1 MIFLGKK
8 FRVLINIY
16 YTKNF
21 ESEMFISDLFLL
33 PEQLQNL
40 YKIID
45 KSLKEIIEKIKT
57 YWLIVNSKC

>member
-1 MIFLGKK
+1 MICLGKK

-57 YWLIVNSKC
+57 Y

>member
-1 MIFLGKK
+1 MIFLGKE

-33 PEQLQNL
+33 PKQLQNL

-57 YWLIVNSKC
+57 Y

>member
-1 MIFLGKK
+1 MIFLGKE

-16 YTKNF
+16 YTKKF

-33 PEQLQNL
+33 PKQLQNL

-57 YWLIVNSKC
+57 Y

>member
-57 YWLIVNSKC
+57 Y

>member
-1 MIFLGKK
+1 MFFLGKE

-33 PEQLQNL
+33 PEQLQHL

-57 YWLIVNSKC
+57 Y